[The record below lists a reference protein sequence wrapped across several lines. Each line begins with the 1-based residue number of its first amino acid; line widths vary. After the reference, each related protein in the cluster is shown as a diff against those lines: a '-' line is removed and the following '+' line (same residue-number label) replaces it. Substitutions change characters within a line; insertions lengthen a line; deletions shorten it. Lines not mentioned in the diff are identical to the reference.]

1 MLTEDEFKNWCRSLD
16 LSELARKKIEV
27 IRSSEPSRLVGGG
40 RKNVSGRYPSRKMR
54 KTIQF
59 ESHRN
64 ELAHIYKLE
73 HDQDVLEYYDQPP
86 PIELNYLSKSGRR
99 NRHLHTPDFFVIRK
113 NTAGWEECKTQEEL
127 LKKAQESPN
136 RYQLGEHGKWQCPPG
151 EEYAH
156 PLGLYYCF
164 RSSAEIDWIF
174 QRNFVWLEDYFQAK
188 LPQVDEEVS
197 RAVLSVVEAEPG
209 IVLTDLLNR
218 VEQAK
223 IDDLNILI
231 ATDRVYVDLSAVPLR
246 QPEQVQVFL
255 DQEEAF
261 TYAQVTKIAPP
272 TSVSQVCAVKVSA
285 GTSISWDGENWQI
298 VNTGNT
304 LIGLLKDNGEFIQLP
319 NKVFEGLV
327 EKGQITGLLAQTE
340 SSLNAEVEEILRKA
354 SKRDREEANRRYK
367 TIEPFLNRNSLTKPN
382 STERRWIASYREA
395 EKIYQ
400 RGFIGLLPNHQ
411 QKGNYQPKISEEAR
425 TLMEAFIEDKYE
437 TLKQQSISRIY
448 WSFKEECIQQGIK
461 HPSYELFRKTVHG
474 RPAYQQ
480 TLKRQGHR
488 AAYQEEP
495 FYWRLDREETPPH
508 GERPFEICH
517 IDHTEA
523 DTELVSSIMATIS
536 GNLESLADNGNLGRP
551 WVSFLVDAYSRRIL
565 AAYLTFD
572 PPSYRSCMM
581 VLRICVQRFGRLP
594 QIIVVDNG
602 AEFNSSDFETL
613 LAYYR
618 CTKKQR
624 PSAKGRF
631 GSVIERFFGVANQ
644 EFWHNLKGNTQIMRN
659 VRQVT
664 KGVNPKNQAVWTLGK
679 VYEYLCEYVYEVY
692 EASPHPALR
701 QSPRDA
707 FNAGL
712 ARGGSRDHLLISPDE
727 FRLLSLPSPTDREG
741 KRKVTRQGV
750 KINHLYYWHKSFS
763 GIKVR
768 DTDVEVKY
776 DPFDITVAYA
786 YVNKEWVKCSSGYIE
801 ELKGHS
807 VRELMIAT
815 TELKKLN
822 QIQNRKFSK
831 ITGKKLAQFFASVE
845 KEEIALSPPGREAK
859 KAVLAQRRRD
869 LEVKQ
874 VHALIDGDSVEQ
886 SPDSSLN
893 HLEESFSNDSENLPL
908 PADYLPVE
916 DDDDDFDDFQ
926 PLEEW

>member
-1 MLTEDEFKNWCRSLD
+1 MLTEDEFKNWCRRLNMT
-16 LSELARKKIEV
+16 ELARKSIEV

-54 KTIQF
+54 RTIQF

-86 PIELNYLSKSGRR
+86 PIELIYLSKSGRR
-99 NRHLHTPDFFVIRK
+99 IRQLHTPDFFVIRK

-151 EEYAH
+151 EEYANA
-156 PLGLYYCF
+156 LGLYYCF

-223 IDDLNILI
+223 VDELNILI
-231 ATDRVYVDLSAVPLR
+231 ATDQVYVDLSAVPLR

-327 EKGQITGLLAQTE
+327 EKGQITGLLAQSE
-340 SSLNAEVEEILRKA
+340 SNLNAEVEEILRKA

-411 QKGNYQPKISEEAR
+411 QKGNYQPKIGEAVQ
-425 TLMEAFIEDKYE
+425 TLMEAFVENKYE
-437 TLKQQSISRIY
+437 TLKQQSISRVY
-448 WSFKEECIQQGIK
+448 SSFKEECIQQGIK
-461 HPSYELFRKTVHG
+461 HPSYEWFRQSVHG

-480 TLKRQGHR
+480 TLKRKGHR
-488 AAYQEEP
+488 AAYQDEP

-523 DTELVSSIMATIS
+523 DTELVSSLMATIS
-536 GNLESLADNGNLGRP
+536 GKLEFLRDNGNKERP
-551 WVSFLVDAYSRRIL
+551 WLTLLMDAYSRRVL

-644 EFWHNLKGNTQIMRN
+644 EFWHNLQGNTQIMRN

-664 KGVNPKNQAVWTLGK
+664 KGINPKNQAVWTLGK
-679 VYEYLCEYVYEVY
+679 VYEYFCEYVYEVY
-692 EASPHPALR
+692 ETSPHPALR

-707 FNAGL
+707 FNAGI

-727 FRLLSLPSPTDREG
+727 FQLLALPSPTDRGG
-741 KRKVTRQGV
+741 KRKVTREGV

-786 YVNKEWVKCSSGYIE
+786 YLNKEWVKCSSGYIQ
-801 ELKGHS
+801 ELQGHS

-822 QIQNRKFSK
+822 QIQNRQFSE
-831 ITGKKLAQFFASVE
+831 ITGKKLAQFFTSVE
-845 KEEIALSPPGREAK
+845 KEEVALSAPGREAK

-874 VHALIDGDSVEQ
+874 VHTLIEGDSVEQ
-886 SPDSSLN
+886 DTDYSLN
-893 HLEESFSNDSENLPL
+893 LLEESLSNESESLPL
-908 PADYLPVE
+908 PTESIQL
-916 DDDDDFDDFQ
+916 DDDFEIFQ